1 MSLTRARRVAGEMK
15 KEISQIIAREIKD
28 PRIASLTSVTAVEL
42 SRDLR
47 HATVYVSIY
56 GSAAEKERTMET
68 LLRAAGF
75 IRSEIGRRIRL
86 RYAPEIYFAEDRS
99 LEYGAH
105 IDSVLKSL
113 QKDNHEE

>member
-1 MSLTRARRVAGEMK
+1 MSDYCQGD
-15 KEISQIIAREIKD
+15 QD

-105 IDSVLKSL
+105 RQCFKIIAEGQS
-113 QKDNHEE
+113 